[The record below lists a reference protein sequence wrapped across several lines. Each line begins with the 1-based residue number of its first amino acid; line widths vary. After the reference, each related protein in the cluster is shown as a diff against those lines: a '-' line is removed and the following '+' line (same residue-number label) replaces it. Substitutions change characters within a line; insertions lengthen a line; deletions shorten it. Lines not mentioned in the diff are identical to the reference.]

1 MKKSAR
7 NDFQNWS
14 PLSEFMTAL
23 FTFGQ
28 IIVGVMRV
36 KRRTGGIEMRKGGQE
51 IWEEADI
58 MNMKSFVMN
67 VIDLLFLSLP
77 PLFPKHLEFFTKQKG
92 HTIV

>member
-1 MKKSAR
+1 
-7 NDFQNWS
+7 
-14 PLSEFMTAL
+14 
-23 FTFGQ
+23 
-28 IIVGVMRV
+28 
-36 KRRTGGIEMRKGGQE
+36 MRKGGQE